1 VSLKLLRERLVRAV
15 KHAAERAL
23 SLEEIGS
30 CVYAAGLVELLS
42 ARSTELDAELA
53 TRAVIALEPIA
64 RRTVQHAR
72 VQSDS
77 DSRVTYHLSRIIG
90 PEPGPWRCSCP
101 GFAHRQH
108 CKHIDRLGV
117 SHGSSSCH

>member
-1 VSLKLLRERLVRAV
+1 MNTRLLRSNLIAAVRSATVRAITT
-15 KHAAERAL
+15 
-23 SLEEIGS
+23 EEIGQ
-30 CVYAAGLVELLS
+30 CVYAAGLAELLS
-42 ARSTELDAELA
+42 ARCTELDAELA
-53 TRAVIALEPIA
+53 TRAVVALEPIA

-72 VQSDS
+72 VQSDRDPS
-77 DSRVTYHLSRIIG
+77 VTYHLSRIIG